1 MTRITDLTTYVLECE
16 LDEPFAYSQAW
27 YSSRSALLV
36 RVTTDDNLV
45 GWGEA
50 YGQPSV
56 IRSAI
61 NSVLAPVLLGQD
73 ALASEQLWER
83 MYSMTRDYGQKGVIL
98 GAISAIDI
106 ALWDIKGKVTG
117 LPVYRL
123 LGGGFRDAIT
133 PYATG
138 LYLTRGQTLEDLAD
152 EARRYVDEG
161 FTAVKMKVGFNLE
174 EDTRR
179 VHAVRQAIGQHVR
192 LMVDANH
199 AYPAFLAIKLGHAIE
214 DCDVF
219 WFEEPVAPEDL
230 AGYLQV
236 KAALDIPIAGG
247 EAEFT
252 RFGFRELLSRRAVDI
267 VQPDLCQAGGLTE
280 GKKIAAMAEAWFIP
294 CFPHVWGTA
303 VGLAA
308 GLHFAASLPDSPA
321 SLNATGPLLEFDRT
335 PNPLR
340 DRVVQTPIGLRG
352 GVVPVPRAPG
362 LGIEIDEGAL
372 ERYSV
377 GGVTNV
383 NGAAVPARHATR

>member
-1 MTRITDLTTYVLECE
+1 MTKISELTAYVLESE

-27 YSSRSALLV
+27 FTSRTALLV
-36 RVTTDDNLV
+36 RVVTDDGYV

-50 YGQPSV
+50 YGQPWVVRSV
-56 IRSAI
+56 IT
-61 NSVLAPVLLGQD
+61 SVFKPILLGQD
-73 ALASEQLWER
+73 ALATERLWEA
-83 MYSMTRDYGQKGVIL
+83 MYSTTRDHGQKGVVL

-117 LPVYRL
+117 SPVYRL
-123 LGGGFRDAIT
+123 LGGGFRDALT

-138 LYLTRGQTLEDLAD
+138 LYLKRGQTLDSLAD

-161 FTAVKMKVGFNLE
+161 FTAMKMKVGFGIE
-174 EDTRR
+174 EDVRR
-179 VHAVRQAIGQHVR
+179 VRAVREAIGPRTQ

-199 AYPAFLAIKLGHAIE
+199 AYPAFLAIKLGRAIQA
-214 DCDVF
+214 CDVF
-219 WFEEPVAPEDL
+219 WFEEPVPPEDL
-230 AGYLQV
+230 DGYLQV
-236 KAALDIPIAGG
+236 KGALEIPIAGG

-308 GLHFAASLPDSPA
+308 GLHFAASLPDCPA

-335 PNPLR
+335 AHPLR
-340 DRVVQTPIGLRG
+340 DRVVKQPIRMGD
-352 GVVPVPRAPG
+352 GVVRVPQSPG
-362 LGIEIDEGAL
+362 LGIEIDEAAL
-372 ERYSV
+372 EQYK
-377 GGVTNV
+377 
-383 NGAAVPARHATR
+383 GAQP

>member
-1 MTRITDLTTYVLECE
+1 MSKITDITAYVLECA
-16 LDEPFAYSQAW
+16 LDQPFAYSQAW
-27 YSSRSALLV
+27 FTSRTAILV
-36 RVTTDDNLV
+36 RITTEDGCV

-50 YGQPSV
+50 YGHPWAVRSV
-56 IRSAI
+56 IT
-61 NSVLAPVLLGQD
+61 SVLTPILLGQD
-73 ALASEQLWER
+73 ALASERLWEAT
-83 MYSMTRDYGQKGVIL
+83 YNTTRDHGQKGTVL

-123 LGGGFRDAIT
+123 LGGGFRDALT

-138 LYLTRGQTLEDLAD
+138 LYLTHGQTLESLAD

-161 FTAVKMKVGFNLE
+161 FTAMKMKVGFGIE

-179 VHAVRQAIGQHVR
+179 VRAVREAIGPRIR

-199 AYPAFLAIKLGHAIE
+199 AYPAFLAIKLGRAIE
-214 DCDVF
+214 GCDVF

-308 GLHFAASLPDSPA
+308 GLHFAASLPDCPA

-335 PNPLR
+335 SHPLR
-340 DRVVQTPIGLRG
+340 DRVVRDPIGLRD
-352 GVVPVPRAPG
+352 GVVPVPQGPG
-362 LGIEIDEGAL
+362 LGIEIDESAL
-372 ERYSV
+372 EHY
-377 GGVTNV
+377 GVNCV
-383 NGAAVPARHATR
+383 NAAGVPANR